1 MAKRKQDQM
10 NRNWKPRAITVSEAL
25 GAVERAFRTKNPNE
39 VEELL
44 REMLNVQVAVV
55 DNKQEAA
62 KALSN
67 GKKLNTVAV
76 PYGVFLGKVRAILQA
91 RNTEEEDPGV
101 YCLEP
106 SQILDDV
113 NSAIALNP
121 IYSLEVIRPGKTYVL
136 LSKLA
141 GYSDLKGLTFV
152 GQGDPTGFEDQPE
165 AEEREKRTEGRFQT
179 WEEHVEGVWNRSKRL
194 AEVYHPFVRSW
205 ARNVLASQWGN
216 DDQASLN
223 DFVDTILWAMRVA
236 ALFHDIGKLRAKWQQ
251 DVWEYEK
258 LLTGK
263 TPGSS
268 LEEKFIA
275 RTSPPSDEEKRSKR
289 PRIDP
294 HARYA
299 YPFVSAF
306 LQSLLGE
313 SRFLDSSIALAAA
326 RHHSLEVSGSVKA
339 GEFKLAEKAKEFLE
353 GWLPTVL
360 EADNEEKDRILEALE
375 EAINVTQADSHADEP
390 PSPSDDFYF
399 LYCLTNRIVKVA
411 DWEDAGNQTV
421 ELLGYWEAT
430 GHATP

>member
-1 MAKRKQDQM
+1 MAKRKQAQT
-10 NRNWKPRAITVSEAL
+10 NNRAITVSEAL
-25 GAVERAFRTKNPNE
+25 GAFERAFRTQNPNE
-39 VEELL
+39 VEQLL

-62 KALSN
+62 KVLSS
-67 GKKLNTVAV
+67 GKKLKTVTV
-76 PYGVFLGKVRAILQA
+76 PYGVFLGKVKAILQV

-121 IYSLEVIRPGKTYVL
+121 IYSSEVIRPGKTYVL

-141 GYSDLKGLTFV
+141 GYSGLKGLTFF
-152 GQGDPTGFEDQPE
+152 GQGDPTGFEDQPKVE
-165 AEEREKRTEGRFQT
+165 GLEKLTEGRFQT
-179 WEEHVEGVWNRSKRL
+179 WKEHVEGVWNRSKRL
-194 AEVYHPFVRSW
+194 VEVYRPFVKNW
-205 ARNVLASQWGN
+205 ARNALAPLWGN
-216 DDQASLN
+216 DSGQTQLD

-236 ALFHDIGKLRAKWQQ
+236 VLFHDIGKLREKWQR
-251 DVWEYEK
+251 DVWEYERI
-258 LLTGK
+258 LTGK

-275 RTSPPSDEEKRSKR
+275 RTSPPPDEEKRQKR
-289 PRIDP
+289 PHIDP

-306 LQSLLGE
+306 LRSLIGE
-313 SRFLDSSIALAAA
+313 SRFLESAIALAAA

-353 GWLPTVL
+353 GWLPIVL
-360 EADNEEKDRILEALE
+360 EADNEEKGRILEALK
-375 EAINVTQADSHADEP
+375 EAISATQVDLYADEP

-399 LYCLTNRIVKVA
+399 LYCLTNRIVKIA
-411 DWEDAGNQTV
+411 DWEDAGNQTI
-421 ELLGYWEAT
+421 ELPGYLEAI